1 MHSYLV
7 SKMQDV
13 APNLVVLIGE
23 MVGAHFISHVE
34 SLTNLTKYPTST
46 MQILG
51 VKKILLKYCF

>member
-1 MHSYLV
+1 
-7 SKMQDV
+7 MQNV

-34 SLTNLTKYPTST
+34 SITNLAKYPTSI

-51 VKKILLKYCF
+51 VEKVLLSYCL